1 MPRKETL
8 TVADFPPIRPGRRY
22 PVLVFHIERKGHPF
36 GLAVRLRHLDP
47 DQDGREEVVELT
59 LPVRPSGRTAS
70 FFAACGEQIAAGR
83 KIAIAEAIG
92 KVIYVTFGS
101 LHGAMTIDTL
111 ESKETDH
118 GPDAEQSVACR

>member
-1 MPRKETL
+1 M
-8 TVADFPPIRPGRRY
+8 
-22 PVLVFHIERKGHPF
+22 
-36 GLAVRLRHLDP
+36 
-47 DQDGREEVVELT
+47 T

-118 GPDAEQSVACR
+118 GPDAEKSVAGR